1 MFDLA
6 FELQEQI
13 RALEA
18 GGPLPR
24 EVGTNVEFRV
34 PYVALTKRRLRLL
47 GLAMSRR
54 CRFFRLAG
62 SKQTLRHRKDD
73 SLDGS

>member
-34 PYVALTKRRLRLL
+34 PYVALTKRRLR
-47 GLAMSRR
+47 
-54 CRFFRLAG
+54 C
-62 SKQTLRHRKDD
+62 
-73 SLDGS
+73 